1 MMIFHLSFTPFYS
14 SLFLFDSKKNRYLQ
28 FRLFIKAHTAKKNCK
43 TFGNIIL
50 FSLLCSRNLTTN
62 ERNPSGN
69 CVKVILENGNSEL
82 SR

>member
-1 MMIFHLSFTPFYS
+1 MFVELNDKNKTVINNFFNVQLNTTDIDNITLSYQGTE
-14 SLFLFDSKKNRYLQ
+14 LEVQADE
-28 FRLFIKAHTAKKNCK
+28 
-43 TFGNIIL
+43 
-50 FSLLCSRNLTTN
+50 SLLIEHYVKNESEITTN

>member
-1 MMIFHLSFTPFYS
+1 M
-14 SLFLFDSKKNRYLQ
+14 KNRYLQ

-69 CVKVILENGNSEL
+69 CVKVILENGKLRTFSLKNIVEGIL
-82 SR
+82 